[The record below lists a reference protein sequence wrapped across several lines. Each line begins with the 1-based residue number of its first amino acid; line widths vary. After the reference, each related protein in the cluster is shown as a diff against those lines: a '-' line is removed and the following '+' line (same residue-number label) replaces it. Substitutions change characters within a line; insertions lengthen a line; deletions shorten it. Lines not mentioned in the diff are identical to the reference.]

1 MYVFI
6 FLLIQMSIEKI
17 KNENILIKGTNS
29 NWQILEIMFYNANNI
44 IFHN

>member
-1 MYVFI
+1 MYIFI

-29 NWQILEIMFYNANNI
+29 NRQILEIMFYNANNI

>member
-17 KNENILIKGTNS
+17 KNENILIKE
-29 NWQILEIMFYNANNI
+29 QIQIDKY
-44 IFHN
+44 

>member
-17 KNENILIKGTNS
+17 KNGNILIKE
-29 NWQILEIMFYNANNI
+29 QIQIDKY
-44 IFHN
+44 